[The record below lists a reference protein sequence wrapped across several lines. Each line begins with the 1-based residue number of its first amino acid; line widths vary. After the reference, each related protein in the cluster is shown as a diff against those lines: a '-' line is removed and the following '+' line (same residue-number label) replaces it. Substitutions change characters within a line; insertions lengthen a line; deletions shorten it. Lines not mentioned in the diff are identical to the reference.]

1 MTSVDA
7 IQALL
12 AALALGSVVV
22 GGYVAFVK
30 LRPDMNSAA
39 VEQAMEA
46 MKGMKMLKDEV
57 ERESAG
63 WKTRAL
69 EAERLLL
76 ERSRD
81 R

>member
-1 MTSVDA
+1 MTSVDV

-12 AALALGSVVV
+12 GALGLGSVIV

-46 MKGMKMLKDEV
+46 MKGMKMLKDDV
-57 ERESAG
+57 ERERDA
-63 WKTRAL
+63 WRTRAL
-69 EAERLLL
+69 DAEQRLQGAT
-76 ERSRD
+76 RD
-81 R
+81 P

>member
-1 MTSVDA
+1 MTSVDV

-12 AALALGSVVV
+12 GALGLGSVIV

-46 MKGMKMLKDEV
+46 MKGMKMLKDDV
-57 ERESAG
+57 ERERDA
-63 WKTRAL
+63 WRTRAL
-69 EAERLLL
+69 DAEQRLQAATH
-76 ERSRD
+76 D
-81 R
+81 P

>member
-1 MTSVDA
+1 VTSVDV

-12 AALALGSVVV
+12 GALGLGSVIV

-46 MKGMKMLKDEV
+46 MKGMKMLKDDV
-57 ERESAG
+57 ERERDA
-63 WKTRAL
+63 WRTRAL
-69 EAERLLL
+69 DAEQRLQGAT
-76 ERSRD
+76 RD
-81 R
+81 P